1 MREKLQVAIRS
12 VFRVLVSPLFFF
24 FKENLGSFS
33 LLYYFCYYY
42 LTMSVEK
49 NMKLVPE
56 VLALYMWNPAFKEVE
71 AQRNTGSS

>member
-1 MREKLQVAIRS
+1 
-12 VFRVLVSPLFFF
+12 
-24 FKENLGSFS
+24 
-33 LLYYFCYYY
+33 
-42 LTMSVEK
+42 MSVEK